1 MSPVG
6 DAFTVGIVLLLLIGA
21 VAFYLYTRLTQ
32 VEKRM
37 GVLEG
42 ILLDLKVATENSF
55 MGFPNPAARPERTV
69 APSSTDAEDDEL
81 LAEYVPKLPTA
92 HLGGAIEAEELNE
105 DEAAIYEQ
113 ALESAL
119 DSAVVDTEIKEV
131 EDVEGDAEGEAD
143 AEEADATETKS
154 VAVTGS
160 ATADA
165 GKAEVH
171 VNKLEPNYSSMSVK
185 ELRGIA
191 QNRGITGVAKMS
203 RKEIVEALTKR
214 DSGVVEGVHATA
226 ASSFGTS
233 LTDNAAEIDA

>member
-131 EDVEGDAEGEAD
+131 ADLDGDAEGED
-143 AEEADATETKS
+143 EADATETKS

>member
-55 MGFPNPAARPERTV
+55 MGFPNPAARPERAA
-69 APSSTDAEDDEL
+69 APSSMDAEEDEL
-81 LAEYVPKLPTA
+81 LAEYIPKLPTA
-92 HLGGAIEAEELNE
+92 HLGGAIEADELNE

-131 EDVEGDAEGEAD
+131 ADVDGEA
-143 AEEADATETKS
+143 AEEAEAETKS
-154 VAVTGS
+154 VAITGS
-160 ATADA
+160 TTTDA
-165 GKAEVH
+165 GKSEVH

-203 RKEIVEALTKR
+203 RKEIVDALMKK
-214 DSGVVEGVHATA
+214 DSGVVEGVHSTA